1 LIISIPYLLWMRKR
15 AKKDARTVELEGA
28 VRTAKASWQKATDPV
43 EFYAAAGQFVLAR
56 LALLDNKPAALIDPE
71 EALARRVSDPVERR
85 ELQSVLAKRDELNYG
100 RAGSGALDEQERRR
114 VVDLLDKFAKNH
126 A

>member
-1 LIISIPYLLWMRKR
+1 
-15 AKKDARTVELEGA
+15 
-28 VRTAKASWQKATDPV
+28 V

-56 LALLDNKPAALIDPE
+56 LALLDNKPASLVDPD
-71 EALARRVSDPVERR
+71 EALGRRVSDPAERR

-100 RAGSGALDEQERRR
+100 RTGGGQLDEQERRR

>member
-1 LIISIPYLLWMRKR
+1 
-15 AKKDARTVELEGA
+15 
-28 VRTAKASWQKATDPV
+28 V

-56 LALLDNKPAALIDPE
+56 LALLDNKPAALIDPN
-71 EALARRVSDPVERR
+71 EALARRVSDLAERN

-100 RAGSGALDEQERRR
+100 RTGGGPLDEQERRR
-114 VVDLLDKFAKNH
+114 IVALLDKFAKNH